1 MKRQPFLVEHMRQII
16 VPYIKVTILNPVA
29 GNDWLGFEAAESL
42 AELQKML
49 WGRKAK
55 QMGKQINGN
64 GK

>member
-1 MKRQPFLVEHMRQII
+1 MRQII